1 MEVKSASTALQ
12 LNSAASAVENG
23 SSGGNNRQHT
33 RKIEAV
39 LLEEKPEQEEE
50 SVKISIS
57 AAGMRESLKLE
68 KQAAKEEMA
77 SATEIEEMMKKM
89 EGLSSQVINGNFSMT
104 DRLNFQREIKE
115 LTLELSRAGG
125 NGISFTKNDN
135 VQLSQKMNDL
145 TRMINE
151 AAVYHRSASAV
162 FMVKNRQTTG
172 MQRTFLDIA
181 CLLYTSPSP
190 RDA

>member
-1 MEVKSASTALQ
+1 MNYNDALSIFG
-12 LNSAASAVENG
+12 L
-23 SSGGNNRQHT
+23 SSNFT
-33 RKIEAV
+33 
-39 LLEEKPEQEEE
+39 
-50 SVKISIS
+50 
-57 AAGMRESLKLE
+57 
-68 KQAAKEEMA
+68 KEELKKRYLEL
-77 SATEIEEMMKKM
+77 SKKYHPDLNGDEEMMKKM

-181 CLLYTSPSP
+181 I
-190 RDA
+190 

>member
-57 AAGMRESLKLE
+57 AAGKKTSFIWVIDQIAMIIRE
-68 KQAAKEEMA
+68 
-77 SATEIEEMMKKM
+77 
-89 EGLSSQVINGNFSMT
+89 
-104 DRLNFQREIKE
+104 
-115 LTLELSRAGG
+115 
-125 NGISFTKNDN
+125 
-135 VQLSQKMNDL
+135 VQLERRVADYIVEFPQRAVLILVERVFQSISLNHVSQ
-145 TRMINE
+145 RMAHTVKDKIQHHHSRRLV
-151 AAVYHRSASAV
+151 ADVLGIDRAVLFPYFVSQSNHER
-162 FMVKNRQTTG
+162 TG
-172 MQRTFLDIA
+172 TGRRVVAGHI
-181 CLLYTSPSP
+181 
-190 RDA
+190 

>member
-1 MEVKSASTALQ
+1 MAVQAAITDNTPEKSKQYCS
-12 LNSAASAVENG
+12 
-23 SSGGNNRQHT
+23 
-33 RKIEAV
+33 
-39 LLEEKPEQEEE
+39 EQEDE
-50 SVKISIS
+50 SVKVSIS

-181 CLLYTSPSP
+181 I
-190 RDA
+190 

>member
-50 SVKISIS
+50 SVKVSIS

-68 KQAAKEEMA
+68 KQVAKEEMA

-104 DRLNFQREIKE
+104 DRLNFREKSKS
-115 LTLELSRAGG
+115 LPW
-125 NGISFTKNDN
+125 N
-135 VQLSQKMNDL
+135 
-145 TRMINE
+145 
-151 AAVYHRSASAV
+151 
-162 FMVKNRQTTG
+162 
-172 MQRTFLDIA
+172 
-181 CLLYTSPSP
+181 
-190 RDA
+190 

>member
-1 MEVKSASTALQ
+1 MEVKSASSALQ
-12 LNSAASAVENG
+12 LNSAAAAVENG

-33 RKIEAV
+33 RKLEAV

-50 SVKISIS
+50 SVKVSIS
-57 AAGMRESLKLE
+57 AAGLRESLKLE
-68 KQAAKEEMA
+68 KQAAREELA
-77 SATEIEEMMKKM
+77 SASEIDEMMKKM
-89 EGLSSQVINGNFSMT
+89 DGLSSQVINGNFSMS
-104 DRLNFQREIKE
+104 DRLNFRQEIKK
-115 LTLELSRAGG
+115 LTSEISRAGG

-135 VQLSQKMNDL
+135 VQLSQRMNDL

-181 CLLYTSPSP
+181 I
-190 RDA
+190 

>member
-50 SVKISIS
+50 SVKVSIS

-68 KQAAKEEMA
+68 KQVVKEEMA

-181 CLLYTSPSP
+181 I
-190 RDA
+190 

>member
-1 MEVKSASTALQ
+1 MVKMLVKYVMEVKSASTALQ

-50 SVKISIS
+50 SVKVSIS

-151 AAVYHRSASAV
+151 AAVYHRNASAV
-162 FMVKNRQTTG
+162 FMVKNRQTAG

-181 CLLYTSPSP
+181 I
-190 RDA
+190 